1 MLGWMRK
8 QTRSWFVYVAFGII
22 IIVFVFFY
30 GYSGQSGPGQ
40 SVVATVNDYKITR
53 KQYEQ
58 NYENLL
64 MVSRNV
70 YNKTSFT
77 EEELQQLKQSAL
89 DDLIERTLILLE
101 ADRLGIRVSMD
112 ETRKEIAQ
120 TPAFQRGGGFDKE
133 LYLRQ
138 LSANRMSPSEFE
150 KAVRTNTI
158 ISKLLDN
165 VKNTAK
171 LSDRELFDLYRLEN
185 EKVNLAFLK
194 LNPLAFD
201 DMVEIAPQELEDF
214 FEKTKEDYRMP
225 DRVKVRYL
233 SFDPENFKEEVKI
246 PPEEVAQYY
255 RLNTER
261 FTQKKRVKARH
272 ILIEV
277 NPQEGSDA
285 EEKAR
290 QKAVDLRAQIEEGAD
305 FGELATQFS
314 KDSATASKG
323 GDLGFFEQGQMV
335 REFEEAAFSLN
346 AGELSPVVRTPLG
359 FHIIKLEAR
368 EEEKTEPLEKV
379 QVLIEEEFKSEK
391 AEELVRKEAR
401 RAGSLIY
408 RSGNLIAYAQENEL
422 PVTETG
428 FLAEGEPIDG
438 IGINKDCSNAVFLL
452 KEGEVS
458 PVIKVE
464 NNYYVFQLIEREK
477 SYLPTLEAV
486 KEQVA
491 RRVTRDKAKEVAQT
505 KADELLKELAAG
517 ASMDQIAEREGIPI
531 QETGFFTRQSNFVG
545 QIGPLEELIQ
555 EAFTLTPENPF
566 PQKVYSNGP
575 AYFLVALKEREEVE
589 QEQFLSEKETKREQ
603 LMQQKRD
610 ERARL
615 WLEGL
620 KAGAET
626 KIFLTL

>member
-30 GYSGQSGPGQ
+30 GYSGRGGPGQ
-40 SVVATVNDYKITR
+40 SVVAVVNDHKITR
-53 KQYEQ
+53 KQYEK

-64 MVSRNV
+64 MASRNV

-77 EEELQQLKQSAL
+77 EEELKQLRQRAL
-89 DDLIERTLILLE
+89 DDLIERTLMLLE
-101 ADRLGIRVSMD
+101 ADRLGITVSLD

-138 LSANRMSPSEFE
+138 LSAIRLSPSEFE
-150 KAVRTNTI
+150 KAVRTDTI
-158 ISKLLDN
+158 ISKLMDN

-185 EKVNLAFLK
+185 EKVNLAFMK
-194 LNPLAFD
+194 VNPLNFD
-201 DMVEIAPQELEDF
+201 DKVEITPQELEDF
-214 FEKTKEDYRMP
+214 FETTKENYRIP

-233 SFDPENFKEEVKI
+233 SLDPEQFKEDAKI
-246 PPEEVAQYY
+246 TPEEVELYY
-255 RLNTER
+255 RMNTER

-290 QKAVDLRAQIEEGAD
+290 KKAVDLRTQIEEGDD
-305 FGELATQFS
+305 FAKLAKQYS

-323 GDLGFFEQGQMV
+323 GDLGFFEKGQMV
-335 REFEEAAFSLN
+335 KEFEEVAFSLK
-346 AGELSPVVRTPLG
+346 AGELGPVVRTPLG
-359 FHIIKLEAR
+359 FHIITVEAL
-368 EEEKTEPLEKV
+368 EEEKKEPLEKA
-379 QVLIEEEFKSEK
+379 QTLIEEELKSEQ
-391 AEELVRKEAR
+391 AEEIVRKEAR

-408 RSGNLIAYAQENEL
+408 RSGNLIEYAQENGL
-422 PVTETG
+422 KVIETG
-428 FLAEGEPIDG
+428 FFAAGEPIEG
-438 IGINKDCSNAVFLL
+438 IGINKDCSNAVLVL
-452 KEGEVS
+452 KEDEVS
-458 PVIKVE
+458 PVIKAE
-464 NNYYVFQLIEREK
+464 KNYYVFQLIEREK
-477 SYLPTLEAV
+477 SYLPTLEGV

-491 RRVTRDKAKEVAQT
+491 RRVRRDKAKEVAQT
-505 KADELLKELAAG
+505 TADELLKEIAAG
-517 ASMDQIAEREGIPI
+517 ASMDQIAKREAITI
-531 QETGFFTRQSNFVG
+531 QETGFFTRRSNFIG

-555 EAFTLTPENPF
+555 DAFTLTPEHPF
-566 PQKVYSNGP
+566 PQKVYSTGT
-575 AYFLVALKEREEVE
+575 AYFLVALKEREEIE
-589 QEQFLSEKETKREQ
+589 QEKFLSEKEKKREQ
-603 LMQQKRD
+603 LIQQKRD

-620 KAGAET
+620 KAEAQT
-626 KIFLTL
+626 KIFMTL

>member
-8 QTRSWFVYVAFGII
+8 QTRSWFVYIAFGII
-22 IIVFVFFY
+22 IIVFIFFY

-53 KQYEQ
+53 QQYEK
-58 NYENLL
+58 NYENML
-64 MVSRNV
+64 MMSRNV

-77 EEELQQLKQSAL
+77 EEELKQLRQSAL
-89 DDLIERTLILLE
+89 DDLIERTLMLME
-101 ADRLGIRVSMD
+101 ADRLGITVSLD

-120 TPAFQRGGGFDKE
+120 TPAFQREGGFDKE

-138 LSANRMSPSEFE
+138 LSANRMSPGEFE
-150 KAVRTNTI
+150 KAVRINTI
-158 ISKLLDN
+158 ISKLMDN
-165 VKNTAK
+165 VQNTTK
-171 LSDRELFDLYRLEN
+171 LSDQELFDLYKLEN

-194 LNPLAFD
+194 VNPLTFD
-201 DMVEIAPQELEDF
+201 DTVEVTPQELEDF
-214 FEKTKEDYRMP
+214 FEKTKEEYRIP

-233 SFDPENFKEEVKI
+233 AFNPEHFKENTEI
-246 PPEEVAQYY
+246 PPEEVERYY
-255 RLNTER
+255 RMNTER

-277 NPQEGSDA
+277 NPQDGSDA

-290 QKAVDLRAQIEEGAD
+290 KKAEDLRTQIEQGAD
-305 FGELATQFS
+305 FAQLAKEFS
-314 KDSATASKG
+314 KDSATAPKG
-323 GDLGFFEQGQMV
+323 GDLGFFEEGQMV
-335 REFEEAAFSLN
+335 KEFEEAVFSLK
-346 AGELSPVVRTPLG
+346 AGELGPVVRTPLG
-359 FHIIKLEAR
+359 FHIITVDVL
-368 EEEKTEPLEKV
+368 EEEHIEPLEKA
-379 QVLIEEEFKSEK
+379 QILIEEELKSEK
-391 AEELVRKEAR
+391 AEEIVRKEAR

-428 FLAEGEPIDG
+428 FFAEGEPIEG
-438 IGINKDCSNAVFLL
+438 IGINKDCSTAIFLL

-458 PVIKVE
+458 PVIQVE
-464 NNYYVFQLIEREK
+464 KNYYVFQLIEREN
-477 SYLPTLEAV
+477 SYLPPLEEV

-491 RRVTRDKAKEVAQT
+491 RRVKREKAKELAQA
-505 KADELLKELAAG
+505 KADELLQELAAG
-517 ASMDQIAEREGIPI
+517 ASMDQIAEREGMTIE
-531 QETGFFTRQSNFVG
+531 ETGFFTRRSNFVG

-555 EAFTLTPENPF
+555 EAFTLTPEKPF

-575 AYFLVALKEREEVE
+575 AYFLVALKERQEVAE
-589 QEQFLSEKETKREQ
+589 EQFLAEKETKREQ

>member
-214 FEKTKEDYRMP
+214 FEKTKEDYRIP
-225 DRVKVRYL
+225 ERVKARYL
-233 SFDPENFKEEVKI
+233 SFDPGAFMEQVEI
-246 PPEEVAQYY
+246 PPEDV
-255 RLNTER
+255 ER

>member
-1 MLGWMRK
+1 MRK

-40 SVVATVNDYKITR
+40 SVVATVNDHKITR
-53 KQYEQ
+53 KQYEK
-58 NYENLL
+58 NYENML
-64 MVSRNV
+64 MVSRNM

-77 EEELQQLKQSAL
+77 EEELQQLRQSAL
-89 DDLIERTLILLE
+89 DDLIERTLMLME
-101 ADRLGIRVSMD
+101 ADRLGITVSLD

-120 TPAFQRGGGFDKE
+120 TPAFQREGGFDKE

-138 LSANRMSPSEFE
+138 LSANRMTPGEFE

-158 ISKLLDN
+158 ISKLMDN

-171 LSDRELFDLYRLEN
+171 LSDRELFDLYKLEN

-194 LNPLAFD
+194 VNPLAFD
-201 DMVEIAPQELEDF
+201 DTVEVTPQELEDF
-214 FEKTKEDYRMP
+214 FETTNEDYRIP
-225 DRVKVRYL
+225 ERVKARYL
-233 SFDPENFKEEVKI
+233 SFDPGNFMEQVAI
-246 PPEEVAQYY
+246 PPEDVERYY
-255 RLNTER
+255 RMNIER

-277 NPQEGSDA
+277 NPQDGSDA

-290 QKAVDLRAQIEEGAD
+290 KKAEDLRTQIEQGAD
-305 FGELATQFS
+305 FAQLAKEFS
-314 KDSATASKG
+314 KDSATAPKG
-323 GDLGFFEQGQMV
+323 GDLGFFEEGQMV
-335 REFEEAAFSLN
+335 KEFEEAVFSLK
-346 AGELSPVVRTPLG
+346 AGELGPVVRTPLG
-359 FHIIKLEAR
+359 FHIITVDVL
-368 EEEKTEPLEKV
+368 EEEHIEPLEKA
-379 QVLIEEEFKSEK
+379 QILIEEELKSEK
-391 AEELVRKEAR
+391 AEEIVRKEAR

-428 FLAEGEPIDG
+428 FFAEGEPIEG
-438 IGINKDCSNAVFLL
+438 IGINKDCSTAIFLL

-458 PVIKVE
+458 PVIQVE
-464 NNYYVFQLIEREK
+464 KNYYVFQLIEREN
-477 SYLPTLEAV
+477 SYLPPLEEV

-491 RRVTRDKAKEVAQT
+491 RRVKREKAKELAQA
-505 KADELLKELAAG
+505 KADELLQELAAG
-517 ASMDQIAEREGIPI
+517 ASMDQIAEREGMTIE
-531 QETGFFTRQSNFVG
+531 ETGFFTRRSNFVG

-555 EAFTLTPENPF
+555 EAFTLTPEKPF

-575 AYFLVALKEREEVE
+575 AYFLVALKERQEVAE
-589 QEQFLSEKETKREQ
+589 EQFLAEKETKREQ

>member
-438 IGINKDCSNAVFLL
+438 IGINKDCSDAVFLL

>member
-53 KQYEQ
+53 KQYEK
-58 NYENLL
+58 NYENML

-77 EEELQQLKQSAL
+77 EEELKQLRQSAL

-101 ADRLGIRVSMD
+101 ADRLGITVSLD

-120 TPAFQRGGGFDKE
+120 TPAFQGAGGFDKE

-158 ISKLLDN
+158 ISKLMDN

-171 LSDRELFDLYRLEN
+171 LTDRELFDLYRLEN
-185 EKVNLAFLK
+185 EKVNLTFIK
-194 LNPLAFD
+194 VNPLTFD
-201 DMVEIAPQELEDF
+201 DMVEITPQELEDF
-214 FEKTKEDYRMP
+214 FEKTKEDYRIP

-233 SFDPENFKEEVKI
+233 SFDPEHFKADAEV
-246 PPEEVAQYY
+246 PPEEVEQYY
-255 RLNTER
+255 RMNTER
-261 FTQKKRVKARH
+261 FTQKKRVSARH

-290 QKAVDLRAQIEEGAD
+290 KKAVDLRTQIEEGGD
-305 FGELATQFS
+305 FAKLAQQFS
-314 KDSATASKG
+314 KDTATASKG

-335 REFEEAAFSLN
+335 KEFEESAFSLK
-346 AGELSPVVRTPLG
+346 AGELGPVVRTPLG
-359 FHIIKLEAR
+359 FHIIKVEAR
-368 EEEKTEPLEKV
+368 EEEKTEPLEKA
-379 QVLIEEEFKSEK
+379 QILIEEELKSEK
-391 AEELVRKEAR
+391 AAELVRKEAR

-408 RSGNLIAYAQENEL
+408 RSGNLISYAQENEL

-428 FLAEGEPIDG
+428 LFAEGEPIEG
-438 IGINKDCSNAVFLL
+438 IGINKDCNNAVFVL

-458 PVIKVE
+458 PVVQVAK
-464 NNYYVFQLIEREK
+464 NYYVFQLIALEK
-477 SYLPTLEAV
+477 SYLPTLEEV
-486 KEQVA
+486 KEQVE
-491 RRVTRDKAKEVAQT
+491 RRVKRDKGQEVAQT

-517 ASMDQIAEREGIPI
+517 ASMDQIAEREGITI
-531 QETGFFTRQSNFVG
+531 QETGFFTRRSNFIG

-575 AYFLVALKEREEVE
+575 AYFLVALKEREEID
-589 QEQFLSEKETKREQ
+589 QEQFLSEKEAKREQ

-615 WLEGL
+615 WLESL
-620 KAGAET
+620 KAEAET
-626 KIFLTL
+626 KTFLTL